1 MDKNEIKQILTE
13 EIASEL
19 AMPADQIDD
28 QASFMRLG
36 ISSVQALKVVNRLR
50 KRIEMD
56 INPVVIFEFKTID
69 DIAEHL
75 AEEAEDLE
83 TSYLPHPQAHDRGP
97 SKNLTRPTFIGEAL

>member
-1 MDKNEIKQILTE
+1 MDKNEIKQILAE

-83 TSYLPHPQAHDRGP
+83 TSYAFAAVPRLIEGPDQTDNHRRGP
-97 SKNLTRPTFIGEAL
+97 LK

>member
-1 MDKNEIKQILTE
+1 MDKNDIKHILTE
-13 EIASEL
+13 EIAIEL
-19 AMPADQIDD
+19 GMPIEQIDD

-50 KRIEMD
+50 KRIDLD

-83 TSYLPHPQAHDRGP
+83 SSY
-97 SKNLTRPTFIGEAL
+97 